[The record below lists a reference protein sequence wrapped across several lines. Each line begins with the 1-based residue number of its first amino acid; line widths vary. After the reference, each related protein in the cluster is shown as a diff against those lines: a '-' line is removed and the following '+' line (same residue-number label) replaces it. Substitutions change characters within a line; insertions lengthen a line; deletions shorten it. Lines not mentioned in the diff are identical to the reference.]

1 MSSIDECEMGKREGD
16 REDSPYS
23 KRQKLSNKEQDL
35 STQIPSE
42 EVVSWKDLQRLLA
55 FDQEAGPQARQ
66 KIQDL
71 KSFLDLTAYSQDDEV
86 KAAKRSILHE
96 CLGHLRSQNG
106 GLADLIR
113 SWSFAD
119 KSNAESLFSAIAAVL
134 ALFLKVTSAY
144 FEFRDYGNQLCQA
157 LLEEDTFRLF
167 DRAFSAKKLKEH
179 IISPC
184 LRLLTQIVAY
194 DGGAAAKLVWQRRHI
209 AFLRLEIFLSM
220 REEKPGGPKQSSHKP
235 SVRDNALRYLIAN
248 LRLQSAAAKAGILT
262 LAHGK
267 LTRALFR
274 GLGNDS
280 PTILIELLTVFQKH
294 VITDMSLPRNA
305 KRSVF
310 GEEVLA
316 HITEL
321 YSYKEDSNATESS
334 PSVRQT
340 AHSLMLCLCT
350 SPESGLLETWEPSR
364 AYVIDRAIDGLNG
377 STQTLGTPNGGMN
390 TLYSSKPSRA
400 LSNFLRGLRP
410 YANLL
415 EKELVLAVF
424 KVAPDMIVDYF
435 GKKNSFPFE
444 PKLTATWIGFAN
456 FLLSVMLLPIPTHY
470 TRRLELDSNEAK
482 VHVNKL
488 VEIFFPPPLSQRS
501 LTRCLNQSVDLI
513 TFLAVKITIVAFQKL
528 ESSLN
533 LFSVRYKD
541 EGLSSESSRVSTV
554 ACLVDRFR
562 TRCPEIRHVIAGFR
576 RSRNKNSLQREAFS
590 RLLVYYYR
598 LIPQSALEERFDISV
613 ALSTA
618 LLEYEASSDD
628 VLHTWE
634 LQKLLSIARYSP
646 DMHWWHKSGS

>member
-1 MSSIDECEMGKREGD
+1 MGKREGD

-23 KRQKLSNKEQDL
+23 KRQKLSDNQQAV
-35 STQIPSE
+35 STQTRQTPSE

-66 KIQDL
+66 NIQDL

-86 KAAKRSILHE
+86 RAAKRSLLHE
-96 CLGHLRSQNG
+96 CLGHSRSQNG
-106 GLADLIR
+106 ALADLIR

-119 KSNAESLFSAIAAVL
+119 KSNAEGLFSAIAAVL
-134 ALFLKVTSAY
+134 ALFLKVTSGY

-157 LLEEDTFRLF
+157 LLEENTFRLF
-167 DRAFSAKKLKEH
+167 DRAFSAKKLKGH

-194 DGGAAAKLVWQRRHI
+194 DAGAAAKLVWQRRHI

-220 REEKPGGPKQSSHKP
+220 HEEKPDGPEQSSHKP

-267 LTRALFR
+267 LARALFH

-280 PTILIELLTVFQKH
+280 PTILIELLNVFQRH

-305 KRSVF
+305 KRALF
-310 GEEVLA
+310 REEVLA
-316 HITEL
+316 HITKL
-321 YSYKEDSNATESS
+321 YDFKEDPHATESS
-334 PSVRQT
+334 RSVRQT

-350 SPESGLLETWEPSR
+350 SPESGLLDISEPSR
-364 AYVIDRAIDGLNG
+364 AYVIDHATDEPSG
-377 STQTLGTPNGGMN
+377 STQILGTPNGGIN
-390 TLYSSKPSRA
+390 TLSSSKSSRT

-424 KVAPDMIVDYF
+424 KVSPDMIVDYF
-435 GKKNSFPFE
+435 EKKKSFPFE

-456 FLLSVMLLPIPTHY
+456 FLLSVMLLPIPTQY
-470 TRRLELDSNEAK
+470 TQRLELDSNEASI
-482 VHVNKL
+482 HVNKL
-488 VEIFFPPPLSQRS
+488 VETFFPPPLSQKS

-513 TFLAVKITIVAFQKL
+513 TFLAVRILTVAFQKL

-541 EGLSSESSRVSTV
+541 EGLSSESSRVRTV
-554 ACLVDRFR
+554 ACVVDRFR

-598 LIPQSALEERFDISV
+598 LIPQSALEEKFDISV
-613 ALSTA
+613 ALSIA
-618 LLEYEASSDD
+618 FLEYEASSDD
-628 VLHTWE
+628 ILHTWE

-646 DMHWWHKSGS
+646 DMHWWNKSGS